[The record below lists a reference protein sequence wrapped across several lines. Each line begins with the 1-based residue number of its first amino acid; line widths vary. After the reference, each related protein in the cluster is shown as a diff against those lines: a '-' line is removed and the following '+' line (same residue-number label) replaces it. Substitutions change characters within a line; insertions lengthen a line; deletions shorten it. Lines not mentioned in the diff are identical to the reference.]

1 MKEEKEKRKKNK
13 KNGNKEDC
21 GDFEKIKKRKR
32 REESEK
38 NKQIERKCD
47 WKKEEFVGKRLKV
60 KKREADLS
68 GDVDYDNFCQSIPTE
83 GKKVVQKG
91 QWGDF

>member
-1 MKEEKEKRKKNK
+1 MGTKKIVVISKRS
-13 KNGNKEDC
+13 
-21 GDFEKIKKRKR
+21 KRERGERNQK
-32 REESEK
+32 K

-68 GDVDYDNFCQSIPTE
+68 GDVDYDNFCQSIPTA
-83 GKKVVQKG
+83 GKKVMQKG

>member
-1 MKEEKEKRKKNK
+1 MGTKKIVVISKRS
-13 KNGNKEDC
+13 
-21 GDFEKIKKRKR
+21 KIERGERNQK
-32 REESEK
+32 K

-68 GDVDYDNFCQSIPTE
+68 GIVDYDNFCQSIPTE